1 MSEFFLHPH
10 TQKLDL
16 HVSISY
22 GRSLYK
28 RSKSF
33 DPLLLYSRYGLKV
46 CSELCVYLLC
56 IHGKVI
62 PLDGLVVLSAY
73 TEVGGSYDYDSKEEE
88 GR

>member
-1 MSEFFLHPH
+1 M
-10 TQKLDL
+10 
-16 HVSISY
+16 
-22 GRSLYK
+22 
-28 RSKSF
+28 
-33 DPLLLYSRYGLKV
+33 
-46 CSELCVYLLC
+46 YLLC